1 MGKKIDI
8 TPNDIVTS
16 NEVMK
21 IISKLL
27 EVSLYPFVTKS
38 LIVKNIADIIGKIKT
53 KPNFKLTGLI
63 TINTPINPM
72 ITADHLLMPTFSLRK
87 IAPAAVIN
95 MGIVLRRVYTS
106 DIGINMRPVKN
117 VNAAKISKRPLEY
130 DLLS

>member
-16 NEVMK
+16 KEVMK

-53 KPNFKLTGLI
+53 KPNFKLTGFI
-63 TINTPINPM
+63 TIKTPTNPN
-72 ITADHLLMPTFSLRK
+72 ITADHLLIPTFSPNN
-87 IAPAAVIN
+87 IDPAAVMIN
-95 MGIVLRRVYTS
+95 GAVLRRIYTS
-106 DIGINMRPVKN
+106 AIGISIRLVRKQ
-117 VNAAKISKRPLEY
+117 NAAPTSQKPLI
-130 DLLS
+130 

>member
-1 MGKKIDI
+1 MSYLKIGSFTLEFRCFTYKLRCFTYKFSCL
-8 TPNDIVTS
+8 TP
-16 NEVMK
+16 
-21 IISKLL
+21 
-27 EVSLYPFVTKS
+27 KS

-95 MGIVLRRVYTS
+95 RGIVLRRVYTS